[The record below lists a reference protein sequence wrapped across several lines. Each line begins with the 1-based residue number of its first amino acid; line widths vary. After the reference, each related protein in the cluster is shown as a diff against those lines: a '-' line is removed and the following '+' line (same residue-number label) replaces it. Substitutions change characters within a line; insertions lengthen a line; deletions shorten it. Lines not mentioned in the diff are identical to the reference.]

1 MNAVEMRGIVKQYP
15 LVRAIDGA
23 DFTVE
28 QGEIHSLLGEN
39 GAGKSTLMKI
49 LYGMTTPTAGEV
61 RVFGKPVAITRPAQ
75 AIALGIGMVHQHFM
89 LTPVMTVAENVVIGS
104 EPVRGVFFD
113 RKKAEAQVAAM
124 IDEYNFHISA
134 TAKVET
140 LSVGEQQRVEILK
153 ALYRGADLLILDE
166 PTAVLTPQE
175 VEDLFRV
182 MRQLKAAGKSIII
195 ITHKL
200 KETMEIADRVSV
212 LRQGKMIE
220 SGVPV
225 AGTTMNELAQIM
237 VGRDVELS
245 VTRRAEQVGEENFSV
260 RGLSLTE
267 RGVPI
272 LRDVCLSLRKGE
284 ILGIAGIEGNGQT
297 ELIEVLTG
305 LRRPDHMELFKDGK
319 PLSGNAAAFLSAG
332 VGHVPEDRMTR
343 GLVLEM
349 SIEDNLILGYHRR
362 PAFARRGLRLASAIR
377 KFAEQER
384 TEFAIKAPNVQERC
398 SALSGGNQQKVV
410 IARVFSENPDVII
423 VAQPTRGVD
432 VGAME
437 YIHHRLLDLR
447 DSGKSI
453 LLISADLDEVR
464 SLSDRLAV
472 IYGGRQAGHLERH
485 GDRPADDRRQPCA
498 GKGGNRMKKHALS
511 GLLKL
516 DGPLLSILSLLIAIV
531 ISGVIM
537 AVCGYNPIE
546 AFGAILAGSFGSQ
559 RAIVQTLTQATP
571 LIFTGLAFAFAKKAS
586 LINLGAEGQL
596 YMGALASAAVGML
609 DLGLPMA
616 LHLPLAVAAGMAA
629 GGLYAGLV
637 GVLKVKFG
645 SNEVIATVMLN
656 SIATYLVDYLLNGPM
671 LAENSS
677 VAQTERVLETAQLP
691 RIFQQYQLTIAILL
705 AVAACIL
712 VKLFMDRTALGYE
725 IRAVGLN
732 PDAAET
738 AGISKA
744 KVTIVALC
752 ISGCIAGL
760 AGASHVLGVDRR
772 LINGFS
778 NDYGFSGIS
787 VAALAADSPVGVIFA
802 GIVFGALRAG
812 TMELNRTT
820 SIPVEFVNVIQAMVV
835 ILVAA
840 PLLVKELKRLNPA
853 GWSRKTKKEVA

>member
-1 MNAVEMRGIVKQYP
+1 MRGIVKQYP

-104 EPVRGVFFD
+104 EPVPGAFFD
-113 RKKAEAQVAAM
+113 RKNAEA
-124 IDEYNFHISA
+124 HISA

-225 AGTTMNELAQIM
+225 AGTTMNELAQMM

-319 PLSGNAAAFLSAG
+319 PLSGNAAAFLAAG

-377 KFAEQER
+377 RFAEQER
-384 TEFAIKAPNVQERC
+384 TEFAIKAPNLQERC

-447 DSGKSI
+447 DGGKSI

-472 IYGGRQAGHLERH
+472 IYGGRIVAE
-485 GDRPADDRRQPCA
+485 
-498 GKGGNRMKKHALS
+498 GKPDTWSDMEI
-511 GLLKL
+511 GLLMT
-516 DGPLLSILSLLIAIV
+516 GGSLA
-531 ISGVIM
+531 
-537 AVCGYNPIE
+537 PE
-546 AFGAILAGSFGSQ
+546 
-559 RAIVQTLTQATP
+559 
-571 LIFTGLAFAFAKKAS
+571 K
-586 LINLGAEGQL
+586 EG
-596 YMGALASAAVGML
+596 
-609 DLGLPMA
+609 
-616 LHLPLAVAAGMAA
+616 
-629 GGLYAGLV
+629 
-637 GVLKVKFG
+637 
-645 SNEVIATVMLN
+645 
-656 SIATYLVDYLLNGPM
+656 
-671 LAENSS
+671 
-677 VAQTERVLETAQLP
+677 TA
-691 RIFQQYQLTIAILL
+691 
-705 AVAACIL
+705 
-712 VKLFMDRTALGYE
+712 
-725 IRAVGLN
+725 
-732 PDAAET
+732 
-738 AGISKA
+738 
-744 KVTIVALC
+744 
-752 ISGCIAGL
+752 
-760 AGASHVLGVDRR
+760 
-772 LINGFS
+772 
-778 NDYGFSGIS
+778 
-787 VAALAADSPVGVIFA
+787 
-802 GIVFGALRAG
+802 
-812 TMELNRTT
+812 
-820 SIPVEFVNVIQAMVV
+820 
-835 ILVAA
+835 
-840 PLLVKELKRLNPA
+840 
-853 GWSRKTKKEVA
+853 

>member
-1 MNAVEMRGIVKQYP
+1 MRGIVKQYP

-225 AGTTMNELAQIM
+225 AGTTMNELAQMM

-319 PLSGNAAAFLSAG
+319 PLSGNAAAFLAAG

-377 KFAEQER
+377 RFAEQER

-423 VAQPTRGVD
+423 VAQSTRGVD

-447 DSGKSI
+447 DGGKSI

-472 IYGGRQAGHLERH
+472 IYGGRIVAE
-485 GDRPADDRRQPCA
+485 
-498 GKGGNRMKKHALS
+498 GKPDTWSDMEI
-511 GLLKL
+511 GLLMT
-516 DGPLLSILSLLIAIV
+516 GGSLA
-531 ISGVIM
+531 
-537 AVCGYNPIE
+537 PE
-546 AFGAILAGSFGSQ
+546 
-559 RAIVQTLTQATP
+559 
-571 LIFTGLAFAFAKKAS
+571 K
-586 LINLGAEGQL
+586 EG
-596 YMGALASAAVGML
+596 
-609 DLGLPMA
+609 
-616 LHLPLAVAAGMAA
+616 
-629 GGLYAGLV
+629 
-637 GVLKVKFG
+637 
-645 SNEVIATVMLN
+645 
-656 SIATYLVDYLLNGPM
+656 
-671 LAENSS
+671 
-677 VAQTERVLETAQLP
+677 TA
-691 RIFQQYQLTIAILL
+691 
-705 AVAACIL
+705 
-712 VKLFMDRTALGYE
+712 
-725 IRAVGLN
+725 
-732 PDAAET
+732 
-738 AGISKA
+738 
-744 KVTIVALC
+744 
-752 ISGCIAGL
+752 
-760 AGASHVLGVDRR
+760 
-772 LINGFS
+772 
-778 NDYGFSGIS
+778 
-787 VAALAADSPVGVIFA
+787 
-802 GIVFGALRAG
+802 
-812 TMELNRTT
+812 
-820 SIPVEFVNVIQAMVV
+820 
-835 ILVAA
+835 
-840 PLLVKELKRLNPA
+840 
-853 GWSRKTKKEVA
+853 

>member
-1 MNAVEMRGIVKQYP
+1 MRGIVKQYP

-225 AGTTMNELAQIM
+225 AGTTMNELAQMM

-319 PLSGNAAAFLSAG
+319 PLSGNAAAFLAAG

-377 KFAEQER
+377 RFAEQER

-447 DSGKSI
+447 DGGKSI
-453 LLISADLDEVR
+453 LLISADLVEVR

-472 IYGGRQAGHLERH
+472 IYGGRIVAE
-485 GDRPADDRRQPCA
+485 
-498 GKGGNRMKKHALS
+498 GKPDTWSDMEI
-511 GLLKL
+511 GLLMT
-516 DGPLLSILSLLIAIV
+516 GGSLA
-531 ISGVIM
+531 
-537 AVCGYNPIE
+537 PE
-546 AFGAILAGSFGSQ
+546 
-559 RAIVQTLTQATP
+559 
-571 LIFTGLAFAFAKKAS
+571 K
-586 LINLGAEGQL
+586 EG
-596 YMGALASAAVGML
+596 
-609 DLGLPMA
+609 
-616 LHLPLAVAAGMAA
+616 
-629 GGLYAGLV
+629 
-637 GVLKVKFG
+637 
-645 SNEVIATVMLN
+645 
-656 SIATYLVDYLLNGPM
+656 
-671 LAENSS
+671 
-677 VAQTERVLETAQLP
+677 TA
-691 RIFQQYQLTIAILL
+691 
-705 AVAACIL
+705 
-712 VKLFMDRTALGYE
+712 
-725 IRAVGLN
+725 
-732 PDAAET
+732 
-738 AGISKA
+738 
-744 KVTIVALC
+744 
-752 ISGCIAGL
+752 
-760 AGASHVLGVDRR
+760 
-772 LINGFS
+772 
-778 NDYGFSGIS
+778 
-787 VAALAADSPVGVIFA
+787 
-802 GIVFGALRAG
+802 
-812 TMELNRTT
+812 
-820 SIPVEFVNVIQAMVV
+820 
-835 ILVAA
+835 
-840 PLLVKELKRLNPA
+840 
-853 GWSRKTKKEVA
+853 

>member
-225 AGTTMNELAQIM
+225 AGTTMNELAQMM

-377 KFAEQER
+377 RFAEQER

-472 IYGGRQAGHLERH
+472 IYGGRIVAE
-485 GDRPADDRRQPCA
+485 
-498 GKGGNRMKKHALS
+498 GKPDTWSDMEI
-511 GLLKL
+511 GLLMT
-516 DGPLLSILSLLIAIV
+516 GGSLA
-531 ISGVIM
+531 
-537 AVCGYNPIE
+537 PE
-546 AFGAILAGSFGSQ
+546 
-559 RAIVQTLTQATP
+559 
-571 LIFTGLAFAFAKKAS
+571 K
-586 LINLGAEGQL
+586 EG
-596 YMGALASAAVGML
+596 
-609 DLGLPMA
+609 
-616 LHLPLAVAAGMAA
+616 
-629 GGLYAGLV
+629 
-637 GVLKVKFG
+637 
-645 SNEVIATVMLN
+645 
-656 SIATYLVDYLLNGPM
+656 
-671 LAENSS
+671 
-677 VAQTERVLETAQLP
+677 TA
-691 RIFQQYQLTIAILL
+691 
-705 AVAACIL
+705 
-712 VKLFMDRTALGYE
+712 
-725 IRAVGLN
+725 
-732 PDAAET
+732 
-738 AGISKA
+738 
-744 KVTIVALC
+744 
-752 ISGCIAGL
+752 
-760 AGASHVLGVDRR
+760 
-772 LINGFS
+772 
-778 NDYGFSGIS
+778 
-787 VAALAADSPVGVIFA
+787 
-802 GIVFGALRAG
+802 
-812 TMELNRTT
+812 
-820 SIPVEFVNVIQAMVV
+820 
-835 ILVAA
+835 
-840 PLLVKELKRLNPA
+840 
-853 GWSRKTKKEVA
+853 

>member
-1 MNAVEMRGIVKQYP
+1 MRGIVKQYP

-61 RVFGKPVAITRPAQ
+61 RVFGKPVAITRP
-75 AIALGIGMVHQHFM
+75 ALGIGMVHQHFM

-225 AGTTMNELAQIM
+225 AGTTMNELAQMM

-319 PLSGNAAAFLSAG
+319 PLSGNAAAFLAAG

-377 KFAEQER
+377 RFAEQER

-447 DSGKSI
+447 DGGKSI

-472 IYGGRQAGHLERH
+472 IYGGRIVAE
-485 GDRPADDRRQPCA
+485 
-498 GKGGNRMKKHALS
+498 GKPDTWSDMEI
-511 GLLKL
+511 GLLMT
-516 DGPLLSILSLLIAIV
+516 GGSLA
-531 ISGVIM
+531 
-537 AVCGYNPIE
+537 PE
-546 AFGAILAGSFGSQ
+546 
-559 RAIVQTLTQATP
+559 
-571 LIFTGLAFAFAKKAS
+571 K
-586 LINLGAEGQL
+586 EG
-596 YMGALASAAVGML
+596 
-609 DLGLPMA
+609 
-616 LHLPLAVAAGMAA
+616 
-629 GGLYAGLV
+629 
-637 GVLKVKFG
+637 
-645 SNEVIATVMLN
+645 
-656 SIATYLVDYLLNGPM
+656 
-671 LAENSS
+671 
-677 VAQTERVLETAQLP
+677 TA
-691 RIFQQYQLTIAILL
+691 
-705 AVAACIL
+705 
-712 VKLFMDRTALGYE
+712 
-725 IRAVGLN
+725 
-732 PDAAET
+732 
-738 AGISKA
+738 
-744 KVTIVALC
+744 
-752 ISGCIAGL
+752 
-760 AGASHVLGVDRR
+760 
-772 LINGFS
+772 
-778 NDYGFSGIS
+778 
-787 VAALAADSPVGVIFA
+787 
-802 GIVFGALRAG
+802 
-812 TMELNRTT
+812 
-820 SIPVEFVNVIQAMVV
+820 
-835 ILVAA
+835 
-840 PLLVKELKRLNPA
+840 
-853 GWSRKTKKEVA
+853 

>member
-1 MNAVEMRGIVKQYP
+1 MRGIVKQYP

-75 AIALGIGMVHQHFM
+75 AIALGNGMVHQHFM

-225 AGTTMNELAQIM
+225 AGTTMNELAQMM

-319 PLSGNAAAFLSAG
+319 PLSGNAAAFLAAG

-377 KFAEQER
+377 RFAEQER

-398 SALSGGNQQKVV
+398 SALSGSNQQKVV

-447 DSGKSI
+447 DGGKSI

-472 IYGGRQAGHLERH
+472 IYGGRIVAE
-485 GDRPADDRRQPCA
+485 
-498 GKGGNRMKKHALS
+498 GKPDTWSDMEI
-511 GLLKL
+511 GLLMT
-516 DGPLLSILSLLIAIV
+516 GGSLA
-531 ISGVIM
+531 
-537 AVCGYNPIE
+537 PE
-546 AFGAILAGSFGSQ
+546 
-559 RAIVQTLTQATP
+559 
-571 LIFTGLAFAFAKKAS
+571 K
-586 LINLGAEGQL
+586 EG
-596 YMGALASAAVGML
+596 
-609 DLGLPMA
+609 
-616 LHLPLAVAAGMAA
+616 
-629 GGLYAGLV
+629 
-637 GVLKVKFG
+637 
-645 SNEVIATVMLN
+645 
-656 SIATYLVDYLLNGPM
+656 
-671 LAENSS
+671 
-677 VAQTERVLETAQLP
+677 TA
-691 RIFQQYQLTIAILL
+691 
-705 AVAACIL
+705 
-712 VKLFMDRTALGYE
+712 
-725 IRAVGLN
+725 
-732 PDAAET
+732 
-738 AGISKA
+738 
-744 KVTIVALC
+744 
-752 ISGCIAGL
+752 
-760 AGASHVLGVDRR
+760 
-772 LINGFS
+772 
-778 NDYGFSGIS
+778 
-787 VAALAADSPVGVIFA
+787 
-802 GIVFGALRAG
+802 
-812 TMELNRTT
+812 
-820 SIPVEFVNVIQAMVV
+820 
-835 ILVAA
+835 
-840 PLLVKELKRLNPA
+840 
-853 GWSRKTKKEVA
+853 

>member
-1 MNAVEMRGIVKQYP
+1 MRGIVKQYP

-75 AIALGIGMVHQHFM
+75 AITLGIGMVHQHFM

-225 AGTTMNELAQIM
+225 AGTTMNELAQMM

-319 PLSGNAAAFLSAG
+319 PLSGNAAAFLAAG

-377 KFAEQER
+377 RFAEQER
-384 TEFAIKAPNVQERC
+384 TEFAIKAPNLQERC

-447 DSGKSI
+447 DGGKSI

-472 IYGGRQAGHLERH
+472 IYGGRIVAE
-485 GDRPADDRRQPCA
+485 
-498 GKGGNRMKKHALS
+498 GKPDTWSDMEI
-511 GLLKL
+511 GLLMT
-516 DGPLLSILSLLIAIV
+516 GGSLA
-531 ISGVIM
+531 
-537 AVCGYNPIE
+537 PE
-546 AFGAILAGSFGSQ
+546 
-559 RAIVQTLTQATP
+559 
-571 LIFTGLAFAFAKKAS
+571 K
-586 LINLGAEGQL
+586 EG
-596 YMGALASAAVGML
+596 
-609 DLGLPMA
+609 
-616 LHLPLAVAAGMAA
+616 
-629 GGLYAGLV
+629 
-637 GVLKVKFG
+637 
-645 SNEVIATVMLN
+645 
-656 SIATYLVDYLLNGPM
+656 
-671 LAENSS
+671 
-677 VAQTERVLETAQLP
+677 TA
-691 RIFQQYQLTIAILL
+691 
-705 AVAACIL
+705 
-712 VKLFMDRTALGYE
+712 
-725 IRAVGLN
+725 
-732 PDAAET
+732 
-738 AGISKA
+738 
-744 KVTIVALC
+744 
-752 ISGCIAGL
+752 
-760 AGASHVLGVDRR
+760 
-772 LINGFS
+772 
-778 NDYGFSGIS
+778 
-787 VAALAADSPVGVIFA
+787 
-802 GIVFGALRAG
+802 
-812 TMELNRTT
+812 
-820 SIPVEFVNVIQAMVV
+820 
-835 ILVAA
+835 
-840 PLLVKELKRLNPA
+840 
-853 GWSRKTKKEVA
+853 

>member
-1 MNAVEMRGIVKQYP
+1 MRGIVKQYP

-153 ALYRGADLLILDE
+153 ALYRGADLLTLDE

-225 AGTTMNELAQIM
+225 AGTTMNELAQMM

-319 PLSGNAAAFLSAG
+319 PLSGNAAAFLAAG

-377 KFAEQER
+377 RFAEQER
-384 TEFAIKAPNVQERC
+384 TEFAIKAPNLQERC

-447 DSGKSI
+447 DGGKSI

-472 IYGGRQAGHLERH
+472 IYGGRIVAE
-485 GDRPADDRRQPCA
+485 
-498 GKGGNRMKKHALS
+498 GKPDTWSDMEI
-511 GLLKL
+511 GLLMT
-516 DGPLLSILSLLIAIV
+516 GGSLA
-531 ISGVIM
+531 
-537 AVCGYNPIE
+537 PE
-546 AFGAILAGSFGSQ
+546 
-559 RAIVQTLTQATP
+559 
-571 LIFTGLAFAFAKKAS
+571 K
-586 LINLGAEGQL
+586 EG
-596 YMGALASAAVGML
+596 
-609 DLGLPMA
+609 
-616 LHLPLAVAAGMAA
+616 
-629 GGLYAGLV
+629 
-637 GVLKVKFG
+637 
-645 SNEVIATVMLN
+645 
-656 SIATYLVDYLLNGPM
+656 
-671 LAENSS
+671 
-677 VAQTERVLETAQLP
+677 TA
-691 RIFQQYQLTIAILL
+691 
-705 AVAACIL
+705 
-712 VKLFMDRTALGYE
+712 
-725 IRAVGLN
+725 
-732 PDAAET
+732 
-738 AGISKA
+738 
-744 KVTIVALC
+744 
-752 ISGCIAGL
+752 
-760 AGASHVLGVDRR
+760 
-772 LINGFS
+772 
-778 NDYGFSGIS
+778 
-787 VAALAADSPVGVIFA
+787 
-802 GIVFGALRAG
+802 
-812 TMELNRTT
+812 
-820 SIPVEFVNVIQAMVV
+820 
-835 ILVAA
+835 
-840 PLLVKELKRLNPA
+840 
-853 GWSRKTKKEVA
+853 

>member
-1 MNAVEMRGIVKQYP
+1 MRGIVKQYP

-23 DFTVE
+23 DFTGE

-49 LYGMTTPTAGEV
+49 LYGMTPPTAGEV

-225 AGTTMNELAQIM
+225 AGTTMNELAQMM

-319 PLSGNAAAFLSAG
+319 PLSGNAAAFLAAG

-377 KFAEQER
+377 RFAEQER

-447 DSGKSI
+447 DGGKSI

-472 IYGGRQAGHLERH
+472 IYGGRIVAE
-485 GDRPADDRRQPCA
+485 
-498 GKGGNRMKKHALS
+498 GKPDTWSDMEI
-511 GLLKL
+511 GLLMT
-516 DGPLLSILSLLIAIV
+516 GGSLA
-531 ISGVIM
+531 
-537 AVCGYNPIE
+537 PE
-546 AFGAILAGSFGSQ
+546 
-559 RAIVQTLTQATP
+559 
-571 LIFTGLAFAFAKKAS
+571 K
-586 LINLGAEGQL
+586 EG
-596 YMGALASAAVGML
+596 
-609 DLGLPMA
+609 
-616 LHLPLAVAAGMAA
+616 
-629 GGLYAGLV
+629 
-637 GVLKVKFG
+637 
-645 SNEVIATVMLN
+645 
-656 SIATYLVDYLLNGPM
+656 
-671 LAENSS
+671 
-677 VAQTERVLETAQLP
+677 TA
-691 RIFQQYQLTIAILL
+691 
-705 AVAACIL
+705 
-712 VKLFMDRTALGYE
+712 
-725 IRAVGLN
+725 
-732 PDAAET
+732 
-738 AGISKA
+738 
-744 KVTIVALC
+744 
-752 ISGCIAGL
+752 
-760 AGASHVLGVDRR
+760 
-772 LINGFS
+772 
-778 NDYGFSGIS
+778 
-787 VAALAADSPVGVIFA
+787 
-802 GIVFGALRAG
+802 
-812 TMELNRTT
+812 
-820 SIPVEFVNVIQAMVV
+820 
-835 ILVAA
+835 
-840 PLLVKELKRLNPA
+840 
-853 GWSRKTKKEVA
+853 

>member
-1 MNAVEMRGIVKQYP
+1 MRGIVKQYP

-153 ALYRGADLLILDE
+153 ALYRGADLLFLDE

-225 AGTTMNELAQIM
+225 AGTTMNELAQMM

-319 PLSGNAAAFLSAG
+319 PLSGNAAAFLAAG

-472 IYGGRQAGHLERH
+472 IYGGRIVAE
-485 GDRPADDRRQPCA
+485 
-498 GKGGNRMKKHALS
+498 GKPDTWSDMEI
-511 GLLKL
+511 GLLMT
-516 DGPLLSILSLLIAIV
+516 GGSLA
-531 ISGVIM
+531 
-537 AVCGYNPIE
+537 PE
-546 AFGAILAGSFGSQ
+546 
-559 RAIVQTLTQATP
+559 
-571 LIFTGLAFAFAKKAS
+571 K
-586 LINLGAEGQL
+586 EG
-596 YMGALASAAVGML
+596 
-609 DLGLPMA
+609 
-616 LHLPLAVAAGMAA
+616 
-629 GGLYAGLV
+629 
-637 GVLKVKFG
+637 
-645 SNEVIATVMLN
+645 
-656 SIATYLVDYLLNGPM
+656 
-671 LAENSS
+671 
-677 VAQTERVLETAQLP
+677 TA
-691 RIFQQYQLTIAILL
+691 
-705 AVAACIL
+705 
-712 VKLFMDRTALGYE
+712 
-725 IRAVGLN
+725 
-732 PDAAET
+732 
-738 AGISKA
+738 
-744 KVTIVALC
+744 
-752 ISGCIAGL
+752 
-760 AGASHVLGVDRR
+760 
-772 LINGFS
+772 
-778 NDYGFSGIS
+778 
-787 VAALAADSPVGVIFA
+787 
-802 GIVFGALRAG
+802 
-812 TMELNRTT
+812 
-820 SIPVEFVNVIQAMVV
+820 
-835 ILVAA
+835 
-840 PLLVKELKRLNPA
+840 
-853 GWSRKTKKEVA
+853 

>member
-225 AGTTMNELAQIM
+225 AGTNMNELAQMM

-447 DSGKSI
+447 DGGKSI

-472 IYGGRQAGHLERH
+472 IYGGRIVAE
-485 GDRPADDRRQPCA
+485 
-498 GKGGNRMKKHALS
+498 GKPDTWSDMEI
-511 GLLKL
+511 GLLMT
-516 DGPLLSILSLLIAIV
+516 G
-531 ISGVIM
+531 
-537 AVCGYNPIE
+537 
-546 AFGAILAGSFGSQ
+546 GS
-559 RAIVQTLTQATP
+559 LTQA
-571 LIFTGLAFAFAKKAS
+571 K
-586 LINLGAEGQL
+586 EG
-596 YMGALASAAVGML
+596 
-609 DLGLPMA
+609 
-616 LHLPLAVAAGMAA
+616 
-629 GGLYAGLV
+629 
-637 GVLKVKFG
+637 
-645 SNEVIATVMLN
+645 
-656 SIATYLVDYLLNGPM
+656 
-671 LAENSS
+671 
-677 VAQTERVLETAQLP
+677 TA
-691 RIFQQYQLTIAILL
+691 
-705 AVAACIL
+705 
-712 VKLFMDRTALGYE
+712 
-725 IRAVGLN
+725 
-732 PDAAET
+732 
-738 AGISKA
+738 
-744 KVTIVALC
+744 
-752 ISGCIAGL
+752 
-760 AGASHVLGVDRR
+760 
-772 LINGFS
+772 
-778 NDYGFSGIS
+778 
-787 VAALAADSPVGVIFA
+787 
-802 GIVFGALRAG
+802 
-812 TMELNRTT
+812 
-820 SIPVEFVNVIQAMVV
+820 
-835 ILVAA
+835 
-840 PLLVKELKRLNPA
+840 
-853 GWSRKTKKEVA
+853 

>member
-1 MNAVEMRGIVKQYP
+1 MRGIVKQYP

-140 LSVGEQQRVEILK
+140 LSVGEQQRVEFLK

-225 AGTTMNELAQIM
+225 AGTTMKELAQMM

-319 PLSGNAAAFLSAG
+319 PLSGNAAAFLAAG

-472 IYGGRQAGHLERH
+472 IYGGRIVAE
-485 GDRPADDRRQPCA
+485 
-498 GKGGNRMKKHALS
+498 GKPDTWSDMEI
-511 GLLKL
+511 GLLMT
-516 DGPLLSILSLLIAIV
+516 GGSLA
-531 ISGVIM
+531 
-537 AVCGYNPIE
+537 PE
-546 AFGAILAGSFGSQ
+546 
-559 RAIVQTLTQATP
+559 
-571 LIFTGLAFAFAKKAS
+571 K
-586 LINLGAEGQL
+586 EG
-596 YMGALASAAVGML
+596 
-609 DLGLPMA
+609 
-616 LHLPLAVAAGMAA
+616 
-629 GGLYAGLV
+629 
-637 GVLKVKFG
+637 
-645 SNEVIATVMLN
+645 
-656 SIATYLVDYLLNGPM
+656 
-671 LAENSS
+671 
-677 VAQTERVLETAQLP
+677 TA
-691 RIFQQYQLTIAILL
+691 
-705 AVAACIL
+705 
-712 VKLFMDRTALGYE
+712 
-725 IRAVGLN
+725 
-732 PDAAET
+732 
-738 AGISKA
+738 
-744 KVTIVALC
+744 
-752 ISGCIAGL
+752 
-760 AGASHVLGVDRR
+760 
-772 LINGFS
+772 
-778 NDYGFSGIS
+778 
-787 VAALAADSPVGVIFA
+787 
-802 GIVFGALRAG
+802 
-812 TMELNRTT
+812 
-820 SIPVEFVNVIQAMVV
+820 
-835 ILVAA
+835 
-840 PLLVKELKRLNPA
+840 
-853 GWSRKTKKEVA
+853 

>member
-1 MNAVEMRGIVKQYP
+1 MRGIVKQYP

-61 RVFGKPVAITRPAQ
+61 RVFGKPVAITRPAR

-225 AGTTMNELAQIM
+225 AGTTMNELAQMM

-377 KFAEQER
+377 RFAEQER

-447 DSGKSI
+447 DGGKSI

-472 IYGGRQAGHLERH
+472 IYGGRIVAE
-485 GDRPADDRRQPCA
+485 
-498 GKGGNRMKKHALS
+498 GKPDTWSDMEI
-511 GLLKL
+511 GLLMT
-516 DGPLLSILSLLIAIV
+516 GGSLA
-531 ISGVIM
+531 
-537 AVCGYNPIE
+537 PE
-546 AFGAILAGSFGSQ
+546 
-559 RAIVQTLTQATP
+559 
-571 LIFTGLAFAFAKKAS
+571 K
-586 LINLGAEGQL
+586 EG
-596 YMGALASAAVGML
+596 
-609 DLGLPMA
+609 
-616 LHLPLAVAAGMAA
+616 
-629 GGLYAGLV
+629 
-637 GVLKVKFG
+637 
-645 SNEVIATVMLN
+645 
-656 SIATYLVDYLLNGPM
+656 
-671 LAENSS
+671 
-677 VAQTERVLETAQLP
+677 TA
-691 RIFQQYQLTIAILL
+691 
-705 AVAACIL
+705 
-712 VKLFMDRTALGYE
+712 
-725 IRAVGLN
+725 
-732 PDAAET
+732 
-738 AGISKA
+738 
-744 KVTIVALC
+744 
-752 ISGCIAGL
+752 
-760 AGASHVLGVDRR
+760 
-772 LINGFS
+772 
-778 NDYGFSGIS
+778 
-787 VAALAADSPVGVIFA
+787 
-802 GIVFGALRAG
+802 
-812 TMELNRTT
+812 
-820 SIPVEFVNVIQAMVV
+820 
-835 ILVAA
+835 
-840 PLLVKELKRLNPA
+840 
-853 GWSRKTKKEVA
+853 

>member
-1 MNAVEMRGIVKQYP
+1 MLGIVKQYP

-225 AGTTMNELAQIM
+225 AGTTMNELAQMM

-319 PLSGNAAAFLSAG
+319 PLSGNAAAFLAAG

-377 KFAEQER
+377 RFAEQER
-384 TEFAIKAPNVQERC
+384 TEFAIKAPNLQERC

-447 DSGKSI
+447 DGGKSI

-472 IYGGRQAGHLERH
+472 IYGGRIVAE
-485 GDRPADDRRQPCA
+485 
-498 GKGGNRMKKHALS
+498 GKPDTWSDMEI
-511 GLLKL
+511 GLLMT
-516 DGPLLSILSLLIAIV
+516 GGSLA
-531 ISGVIM
+531 
-537 AVCGYNPIE
+537 PE
-546 AFGAILAGSFGSQ
+546 
-559 RAIVQTLTQATP
+559 
-571 LIFTGLAFAFAKKAS
+571 K
-586 LINLGAEGQL
+586 EG
-596 YMGALASAAVGML
+596 
-609 DLGLPMA
+609 
-616 LHLPLAVAAGMAA
+616 
-629 GGLYAGLV
+629 
-637 GVLKVKFG
+637 
-645 SNEVIATVMLN
+645 
-656 SIATYLVDYLLNGPM
+656 
-671 LAENSS
+671 
-677 VAQTERVLETAQLP
+677 TA
-691 RIFQQYQLTIAILL
+691 
-705 AVAACIL
+705 
-712 VKLFMDRTALGYE
+712 
-725 IRAVGLN
+725 
-732 PDAAET
+732 
-738 AGISKA
+738 
-744 KVTIVALC
+744 
-752 ISGCIAGL
+752 
-760 AGASHVLGVDRR
+760 
-772 LINGFS
+772 
-778 NDYGFSGIS
+778 
-787 VAALAADSPVGVIFA
+787 
-802 GIVFGALRAG
+802 
-812 TMELNRTT
+812 
-820 SIPVEFVNVIQAMVV
+820 
-835 ILVAA
+835 
-840 PLLVKELKRLNPA
+840 
-853 GWSRKTKKEVA
+853 

>member
-1 MNAVEMRGIVKQYP
+1 MRGIVKQYP

-225 AGTTMNELAQIM
+225 AGTTMNELAQMM

-272 LRDVCLSLRKGE
+272 LRDVCLSLRKGA

-319 PLSGNAAAFLSAG
+319 PLSGNAAAFLAAG

-377 KFAEQER
+377 RFAEQER

-447 DSGKSI
+447 DGGKSI

-472 IYGGRQAGHLERH
+472 IYGGRIVAE
-485 GDRPADDRRQPCA
+485 
-498 GKGGNRMKKHALS
+498 GKPDTWSDMEI
-511 GLLKL
+511 GLLMT
-516 DGPLLSILSLLIAIV
+516 GGSLA
-531 ISGVIM
+531 
-537 AVCGYNPIE
+537 PE
-546 AFGAILAGSFGSQ
+546 
-559 RAIVQTLTQATP
+559 
-571 LIFTGLAFAFAKKAS
+571 K
-586 LINLGAEGQL
+586 EG
-596 YMGALASAAVGML
+596 
-609 DLGLPMA
+609 
-616 LHLPLAVAAGMAA
+616 
-629 GGLYAGLV
+629 
-637 GVLKVKFG
+637 
-645 SNEVIATVMLN
+645 
-656 SIATYLVDYLLNGPM
+656 
-671 LAENSS
+671 
-677 VAQTERVLETAQLP
+677 TA
-691 RIFQQYQLTIAILL
+691 
-705 AVAACIL
+705 
-712 VKLFMDRTALGYE
+712 
-725 IRAVGLN
+725 
-732 PDAAET
+732 
-738 AGISKA
+738 
-744 KVTIVALC
+744 
-752 ISGCIAGL
+752 
-760 AGASHVLGVDRR
+760 
-772 LINGFS
+772 
-778 NDYGFSGIS
+778 
-787 VAALAADSPVGVIFA
+787 
-802 GIVFGALRAG
+802 
-812 TMELNRTT
+812 
-820 SIPVEFVNVIQAMVV
+820 
-835 ILVAA
+835 
-840 PLLVKELKRLNPA
+840 
-853 GWSRKTKKEVA
+853 

>member
-1 MNAVEMRGIVKQYP
+1 MRGIVKQYP

-49 LYGMTTPTAGEV
+49 LYGMTPPTAGEV

-225 AGTTMNELAQIM
+225 AGTTMNELAQMM

-260 RGLSLTE
+260 HGLSLTE

-319 PLSGNAAAFLSAG
+319 PLSGNAAAFLAAG

-472 IYGGRQAGHLERH
+472 IYGGRIVAE
-485 GDRPADDRRQPCA
+485 
-498 GKGGNRMKKHALS
+498 GKPDTWSDMEI
-511 GLLKL
+511 GLLMT
-516 DGPLLSILSLLIAIV
+516 GGSLT
-531 ISGVIM
+531 
-537 AVCGYNPIE
+537 E
-546 AFGAILAGSFGSQ
+546 E
-559 RAIVQTLTQATP
+559 
-571 LIFTGLAFAFAKKAS
+571 K
-586 LINLGAEGQL
+586 EG
-596 YMGALASAAVGML
+596 
-609 DLGLPMA
+609 
-616 LHLPLAVAAGMAA
+616 
-629 GGLYAGLV
+629 
-637 GVLKVKFG
+637 
-645 SNEVIATVMLN
+645 
-656 SIATYLVDYLLNGPM
+656 
-671 LAENSS
+671 
-677 VAQTERVLETAQLP
+677 TA
-691 RIFQQYQLTIAILL
+691 
-705 AVAACIL
+705 
-712 VKLFMDRTALGYE
+712 
-725 IRAVGLN
+725 
-732 PDAAET
+732 
-738 AGISKA
+738 
-744 KVTIVALC
+744 
-752 ISGCIAGL
+752 
-760 AGASHVLGVDRR
+760 
-772 LINGFS
+772 
-778 NDYGFSGIS
+778 
-787 VAALAADSPVGVIFA
+787 
-802 GIVFGALRAG
+802 
-812 TMELNRTT
+812 
-820 SIPVEFVNVIQAMVV
+820 
-835 ILVAA
+835 
-840 PLLVKELKRLNPA
+840 
-853 GWSRKTKKEVA
+853 

>member
-1 MNAVEMRGIVKQYP
+1 MEKTTEYAVSMRHITKTFGKVVANHDVS
-15 LVRAIDGA
+15 LDLR
-23 DFTVE
+23 E
-28 QGEIHSLLGEN
+28 GEILALLGEN
-39 GAGKSTLMKI
+39 GSGKTTLMNMLSGIYYPDHGEI
-49 LYGMTTPTAGEV
+49 LIH
-61 RVFGKPVAITRPAQ
+61 GKPASIRSPREAFD
-75 AIALGIGMVHQHFM
+75 LGIGMIHQHFKLVDV
-89 LTPVMTVAENVVIGS
+89 LTAAENIVLGLPGGAVLNRKELERKVAELAGKYGFEIDPAKKIYNMSVS
-104 EPVRGVFFD
+104 E
-113 RKKAEAQVAAM
+113 KQ
-124 IDEYNFHISA
+124 
-134 TAKVET
+134 T
-140 LSVGEQQRVEILK
+140 VEILK
-153 ALYRGADLLILDE
+153 VLYRGADILILDE

-225 AGTTMNELAQIM
+225 AGTTMNELAQMM

-319 PLSGNAAAFLSAG
+319 PLSGNAAAFLAAG

-377 KFAEQER
+377 RFAEQER

-447 DSGKSI
+447 DGGKSI

-472 IYGGRQAGHLERH
+472 IYGGRIVAE
-485 GDRPADDRRQPCA
+485 
-498 GKGGNRMKKHALS
+498 GKPDTWSDMEI
-511 GLLKL
+511 GLLMT
-516 DGPLLSILSLLIAIV
+516 GGSLA
-531 ISGVIM
+531 
-537 AVCGYNPIE
+537 PE
-546 AFGAILAGSFGSQ
+546 
-559 RAIVQTLTQATP
+559 
-571 LIFTGLAFAFAKKAS
+571 K
-586 LINLGAEGQL
+586 EG
-596 YMGALASAAVGML
+596 
-609 DLGLPMA
+609 
-616 LHLPLAVAAGMAA
+616 
-629 GGLYAGLV
+629 
-637 GVLKVKFG
+637 
-645 SNEVIATVMLN
+645 
-656 SIATYLVDYLLNGPM
+656 
-671 LAENSS
+671 
-677 VAQTERVLETAQLP
+677 TA
-691 RIFQQYQLTIAILL
+691 
-705 AVAACIL
+705 
-712 VKLFMDRTALGYE
+712 
-725 IRAVGLN
+725 
-732 PDAAET
+732 
-738 AGISKA
+738 
-744 KVTIVALC
+744 
-752 ISGCIAGL
+752 
-760 AGASHVLGVDRR
+760 
-772 LINGFS
+772 
-778 NDYGFSGIS
+778 
-787 VAALAADSPVGVIFA
+787 
-802 GIVFGALRAG
+802 
-812 TMELNRTT
+812 
-820 SIPVEFVNVIQAMVV
+820 
-835 ILVAA
+835 
-840 PLLVKELKRLNPA
+840 
-853 GWSRKTKKEVA
+853 

>member
-1 MNAVEMRGIVKQYP
+1 MRGIVKQYP

-225 AGTTMNELAQIM
+225 AGTTMNELAQMM

-319 PLSGNAAAFLSAG
+319 PLSGNAAAFLAAG

-362 PAFARRGLRLASAIR
+362 PAFARRGLRLATAIPR
-377 KFAEQER
+377 FSEPDR
-384 TEFAIKAPNVQERC
+384 TQFSQNAPKIQDRC
-398 SALSGGNQQKVV
+398 SALAGGNQQKVV

-447 DSGKSI
+447 DGGKSI

-472 IYGGRQAGHLERH
+472 IYGGRIVAE
-485 GDRPADDRRQPCA
+485 
-498 GKGGNRMKKHALS
+498 GKPDTWSDMEI
-511 GLLKL
+511 GLLMT
-516 DGPLLSILSLLIAIV
+516 GGSLA
-531 ISGVIM
+531 
-537 AVCGYNPIE
+537 PE
-546 AFGAILAGSFGSQ
+546 
-559 RAIVQTLTQATP
+559 
-571 LIFTGLAFAFAKKAS
+571 K
-586 LINLGAEGQL
+586 EG
-596 YMGALASAAVGML
+596 
-609 DLGLPMA
+609 
-616 LHLPLAVAAGMAA
+616 
-629 GGLYAGLV
+629 
-637 GVLKVKFG
+637 
-645 SNEVIATVMLN
+645 
-656 SIATYLVDYLLNGPM
+656 
-671 LAENSS
+671 
-677 VAQTERVLETAQLP
+677 TA
-691 RIFQQYQLTIAILL
+691 
-705 AVAACIL
+705 
-712 VKLFMDRTALGYE
+712 
-725 IRAVGLN
+725 
-732 PDAAET
+732 
-738 AGISKA
+738 
-744 KVTIVALC
+744 
-752 ISGCIAGL
+752 
-760 AGASHVLGVDRR
+760 
-772 LINGFS
+772 
-778 NDYGFSGIS
+778 
-787 VAALAADSPVGVIFA
+787 
-802 GIVFGALRAG
+802 
-812 TMELNRTT
+812 
-820 SIPVEFVNVIQAMVV
+820 
-835 ILVAA
+835 
-840 PLLVKELKRLNPA
+840 
-853 GWSRKTKKEVA
+853 

>member
-1 MNAVEMRGIVKQYP
+1 MRGIVKQYP

-49 LYGMTTPTAGEV
+49 LYGMTPPTAGEV

-225 AGTTMNELAQIM
+225 AGTTMNELAQMM

-319 PLSGNAAAFLSAG
+319 PLSGNAAAFLAAG

-398 SALSGGNQQKVV
+398 SALSGGDQQKVV

-472 IYGGRQAGHLERH
+472 IYGGRIVAE
-485 GDRPADDRRQPCA
+485 
-498 GKGGNRMKKHALS
+498 GKPDTWSDMEI
-511 GLLKL
+511 GLLMT
-516 DGPLLSILSLLIAIV
+516 GGSLA
-531 ISGVIM
+531 
-537 AVCGYNPIE
+537 PE
-546 AFGAILAGSFGSQ
+546 
-559 RAIVQTLTQATP
+559 
-571 LIFTGLAFAFAKKAS
+571 K
-586 LINLGAEGQL
+586 EG
-596 YMGALASAAVGML
+596 
-609 DLGLPMA
+609 
-616 LHLPLAVAAGMAA
+616 
-629 GGLYAGLV
+629 
-637 GVLKVKFG
+637 
-645 SNEVIATVMLN
+645 
-656 SIATYLVDYLLNGPM
+656 
-671 LAENSS
+671 
-677 VAQTERVLETAQLP
+677 TA
-691 RIFQQYQLTIAILL
+691 
-705 AVAACIL
+705 
-712 VKLFMDRTALGYE
+712 
-725 IRAVGLN
+725 
-732 PDAAET
+732 
-738 AGISKA
+738 
-744 KVTIVALC
+744 
-752 ISGCIAGL
+752 
-760 AGASHVLGVDRR
+760 
-772 LINGFS
+772 
-778 NDYGFSGIS
+778 
-787 VAALAADSPVGVIFA
+787 
-802 GIVFGALRAG
+802 
-812 TMELNRTT
+812 
-820 SIPVEFVNVIQAMVV
+820 
-835 ILVAA
+835 
-840 PLLVKELKRLNPA
+840 
-853 GWSRKTKKEVA
+853 

>member
-1 MNAVEMRGIVKQYP
+1 MRGIVKQYP

-49 LYGMTTPTAGEV
+49 LYGMTPPTAGEV

-225 AGTTMNELAQIM
+225 AGTTMNELAQMM

-319 PLSGNAAAFLSAG
+319 PLSGNAAAFLAAG
-332 VGHVPEDRMTR
+332 VGHVPEDRITR

-377 KFAEQER
+377 RFAEQER

-447 DSGKSI
+447 DGGKSI

-472 IYGGRQAGHLERH
+472 IYGGRIVAE
-485 GDRPADDRRQPCA
+485 
-498 GKGGNRMKKHALS
+498 GKPDTWSDMEI
-511 GLLKL
+511 GLLMT
-516 DGPLLSILSLLIAIV
+516 GGSLA
-531 ISGVIM
+531 
-537 AVCGYNPIE
+537 PE
-546 AFGAILAGSFGSQ
+546 
-559 RAIVQTLTQATP
+559 
-571 LIFTGLAFAFAKKAS
+571 K
-586 LINLGAEGQL
+586 EG
-596 YMGALASAAVGML
+596 
-609 DLGLPMA
+609 
-616 LHLPLAVAAGMAA
+616 
-629 GGLYAGLV
+629 
-637 GVLKVKFG
+637 
-645 SNEVIATVMLN
+645 
-656 SIATYLVDYLLNGPM
+656 
-671 LAENSS
+671 
-677 VAQTERVLETAQLP
+677 TA
-691 RIFQQYQLTIAILL
+691 
-705 AVAACIL
+705 
-712 VKLFMDRTALGYE
+712 
-725 IRAVGLN
+725 
-732 PDAAET
+732 
-738 AGISKA
+738 
-744 KVTIVALC
+744 
-752 ISGCIAGL
+752 
-760 AGASHVLGVDRR
+760 
-772 LINGFS
+772 
-778 NDYGFSGIS
+778 
-787 VAALAADSPVGVIFA
+787 
-802 GIVFGALRAG
+802 
-812 TMELNRTT
+812 
-820 SIPVEFVNVIQAMVV
+820 
-835 ILVAA
+835 
-840 PLLVKELKRLNPA
+840 
-853 GWSRKTKKEVA
+853 

>member
-1 MNAVEMRGIVKQYP
+1 MRGIVKQYP

-49 LYGMTTPTAGEV
+49 LYGMTPPTAGEV

-75 AIALGIGMVHQHFM
+75 AIALGIGMVPQHFM

-225 AGTTMNELAQIM
+225 AGTTMNELAQMM

-319 PLSGNAAAFLSAG
+319 PLSGNAAAFLAAG

-377 KFAEQER
+377 RFAEQER

-398 SALSGGNQQKVV
+398 SALSGGTQQKVV

-447 DSGKSI
+447 DGGKSI

-472 IYGGRQAGHLERH
+472 IYGGRIVAE
-485 GDRPADDRRQPCA
+485 
-498 GKGGNRMKKHALS
+498 GKPDTWSDMEI
-511 GLLKL
+511 GLLMT
-516 DGPLLSILSLLIAIV
+516 GGSLA
-531 ISGVIM
+531 
-537 AVCGYNPIE
+537 PE
-546 AFGAILAGSFGSQ
+546 
-559 RAIVQTLTQATP
+559 
-571 LIFTGLAFAFAKKAS
+571 K
-586 LINLGAEGQL
+586 EG
-596 YMGALASAAVGML
+596 
-609 DLGLPMA
+609 
-616 LHLPLAVAAGMAA
+616 
-629 GGLYAGLV
+629 
-637 GVLKVKFG
+637 
-645 SNEVIATVMLN
+645 
-656 SIATYLVDYLLNGPM
+656 
-671 LAENSS
+671 
-677 VAQTERVLETAQLP
+677 TA
-691 RIFQQYQLTIAILL
+691 
-705 AVAACIL
+705 
-712 VKLFMDRTALGYE
+712 
-725 IRAVGLN
+725 
-732 PDAAET
+732 
-738 AGISKA
+738 
-744 KVTIVALC
+744 
-752 ISGCIAGL
+752 
-760 AGASHVLGVDRR
+760 
-772 LINGFS
+772 
-778 NDYGFSGIS
+778 
-787 VAALAADSPVGVIFA
+787 
-802 GIVFGALRAG
+802 
-812 TMELNRTT
+812 
-820 SIPVEFVNVIQAMVV
+820 
-835 ILVAA
+835 
-840 PLLVKELKRLNPA
+840 
-853 GWSRKTKKEVA
+853 

>member
-1 MNAVEMRGIVKQYP
+1 MRGIVKQYP

-225 AGTTMNELAQIM
+225 AGTTMNELAQMM

-305 LRRPDHMELFKDGK
+305 LRRPDHMELFKDGQ
-319 PLSGNAAAFLSAG
+319 PLSGNAAAFLAAG

-447 DSGKSI
+447 DGGKSI

-472 IYGGRQAGHLERH
+472 IYGGRIVAE
-485 GDRPADDRRQPCA
+485 
-498 GKGGNRMKKHALS
+498 GKPDTWSDMEI
-511 GLLKL
+511 GLLMT
-516 DGPLLSILSLLIAIV
+516 GGSLA
-531 ISGVIM
+531 
-537 AVCGYNPIE
+537 PE
-546 AFGAILAGSFGSQ
+546 
-559 RAIVQTLTQATP
+559 
-571 LIFTGLAFAFAKKAS
+571 K
-586 LINLGAEGQL
+586 EG
-596 YMGALASAAVGML
+596 
-609 DLGLPMA
+609 
-616 LHLPLAVAAGMAA
+616 
-629 GGLYAGLV
+629 
-637 GVLKVKFG
+637 
-645 SNEVIATVMLN
+645 
-656 SIATYLVDYLLNGPM
+656 
-671 LAENSS
+671 
-677 VAQTERVLETAQLP
+677 TA
-691 RIFQQYQLTIAILL
+691 
-705 AVAACIL
+705 
-712 VKLFMDRTALGYE
+712 
-725 IRAVGLN
+725 
-732 PDAAET
+732 
-738 AGISKA
+738 
-744 KVTIVALC
+744 
-752 ISGCIAGL
+752 
-760 AGASHVLGVDRR
+760 
-772 LINGFS
+772 
-778 NDYGFSGIS
+778 
-787 VAALAADSPVGVIFA
+787 
-802 GIVFGALRAG
+802 
-812 TMELNRTT
+812 
-820 SIPVEFVNVIQAMVV
+820 
-835 ILVAA
+835 
-840 PLLVKELKRLNPA
+840 
-853 GWSRKTKKEVA
+853 

>member
-1 MNAVEMRGIVKQYP
+1 MRGIVKQYP

-225 AGTTMNELAQIM
+225 AGTTMNELAQMM

-319 PLSGNAAAFLSAG
+319 PLSGNAAAFLAAG

-362 PAFARRGLRLASAIR
+362 PAFASRGLRLASAIR
-377 KFAEQER
+377 RFAEQER

-447 DSGKSI
+447 DGGKSI
-453 LLISADLDEVR
+453 LLISADPDEVR

-472 IYGGRQAGHLERH
+472 IYGGRIVAE
-485 GDRPADDRRQPCA
+485 
-498 GKGGNRMKKHALS
+498 GKPDTWSDMEI
-511 GLLKL
+511 GLLMT
-516 DGPLLSILSLLIAIV
+516 GGSLA
-531 ISGVIM
+531 
-537 AVCGYNPIE
+537 PE
-546 AFGAILAGSFGSQ
+546 
-559 RAIVQTLTQATP
+559 
-571 LIFTGLAFAFAKKAS
+571 K
-586 LINLGAEGQL
+586 EG
-596 YMGALASAAVGML
+596 
-609 DLGLPMA
+609 
-616 LHLPLAVAAGMAA
+616 
-629 GGLYAGLV
+629 
-637 GVLKVKFG
+637 
-645 SNEVIATVMLN
+645 
-656 SIATYLVDYLLNGPM
+656 
-671 LAENSS
+671 
-677 VAQTERVLETAQLP
+677 TA
-691 RIFQQYQLTIAILL
+691 
-705 AVAACIL
+705 
-712 VKLFMDRTALGYE
+712 
-725 IRAVGLN
+725 
-732 PDAAET
+732 
-738 AGISKA
+738 
-744 KVTIVALC
+744 
-752 ISGCIAGL
+752 
-760 AGASHVLGVDRR
+760 
-772 LINGFS
+772 
-778 NDYGFSGIS
+778 
-787 VAALAADSPVGVIFA
+787 
-802 GIVFGALRAG
+802 
-812 TMELNRTT
+812 
-820 SIPVEFVNVIQAMVV
+820 
-835 ILVAA
+835 
-840 PLLVKELKRLNPA
+840 
-853 GWSRKTKKEVA
+853 

>member
-1 MNAVEMRGIVKQYP
+1 MRGIVKQYP

-225 AGTTMNELAQIM
+225 AGTTMSELAQMM

-319 PLSGNAAAFLSAG
+319 PLSGNAAAFLAAG

-377 KFAEQER
+377 RFAEQER
-384 TEFAIKAPNVQERC
+384 TEFAIKAPNLQERC

-447 DSGKSI
+447 DGGKSI

-472 IYGGRQAGHLERH
+472 IYGGRIVAE
-485 GDRPADDRRQPCA
+485 
-498 GKGGNRMKKHALS
+498 GKPDTWSDMEI
-511 GLLKL
+511 GLLMT
-516 DGPLLSILSLLIAIV
+516 GGSLA
-531 ISGVIM
+531 
-537 AVCGYNPIE
+537 PE
-546 AFGAILAGSFGSQ
+546 
-559 RAIVQTLTQATP
+559 
-571 LIFTGLAFAFAKKAS
+571 K
-586 LINLGAEGQL
+586 EG
-596 YMGALASAAVGML
+596 
-609 DLGLPMA
+609 
-616 LHLPLAVAAGMAA
+616 
-629 GGLYAGLV
+629 
-637 GVLKVKFG
+637 
-645 SNEVIATVMLN
+645 
-656 SIATYLVDYLLNGPM
+656 
-671 LAENSS
+671 
-677 VAQTERVLETAQLP
+677 TA
-691 RIFQQYQLTIAILL
+691 
-705 AVAACIL
+705 
-712 VKLFMDRTALGYE
+712 
-725 IRAVGLN
+725 
-732 PDAAET
+732 
-738 AGISKA
+738 
-744 KVTIVALC
+744 
-752 ISGCIAGL
+752 
-760 AGASHVLGVDRR
+760 
-772 LINGFS
+772 
-778 NDYGFSGIS
+778 
-787 VAALAADSPVGVIFA
+787 
-802 GIVFGALRAG
+802 
-812 TMELNRTT
+812 
-820 SIPVEFVNVIQAMVV
+820 
-835 ILVAA
+835 
-840 PLLVKELKRLNPA
+840 
-853 GWSRKTKKEVA
+853 

>member
-1 MNAVEMRGIVKQYP
+1 
-15 LVRAIDGA
+15 
-23 DFTVE
+23 
-28 QGEIHSLLGEN
+28 
-39 GAGKSTLMKI
+39 MKI

-225 AGTTMNELAQIM
+225 AGTTMNELAQMM

-319 PLSGNAAAFLSAG
+319 PLSGNAAAFLAAG

-377 KFAEQER
+377 RFAEQER
-384 TEFAIKAPNVQERC
+384 TEVAIKAPNVQERC

-447 DSGKSI
+447 DGGKSI

-472 IYGGRQAGHLERH
+472 IYGGRIVAE
-485 GDRPADDRRQPCA
+485 
-498 GKGGNRMKKHALS
+498 GKPDTWSDMEI
-511 GLLKL
+511 GLLMT
-516 DGPLLSILSLLIAIV
+516 GGSLA
-531 ISGVIM
+531 
-537 AVCGYNPIE
+537 PE
-546 AFGAILAGSFGSQ
+546 
-559 RAIVQTLTQATP
+559 
-571 LIFTGLAFAFAKKAS
+571 K
-586 LINLGAEGQL
+586 EG
-596 YMGALASAAVGML
+596 
-609 DLGLPMA
+609 
-616 LHLPLAVAAGMAA
+616 
-629 GGLYAGLV
+629 
-637 GVLKVKFG
+637 
-645 SNEVIATVMLN
+645 
-656 SIATYLVDYLLNGPM
+656 
-671 LAENSS
+671 
-677 VAQTERVLETAQLP
+677 TA
-691 RIFQQYQLTIAILL
+691 
-705 AVAACIL
+705 
-712 VKLFMDRTALGYE
+712 
-725 IRAVGLN
+725 
-732 PDAAET
+732 
-738 AGISKA
+738 
-744 KVTIVALC
+744 
-752 ISGCIAGL
+752 
-760 AGASHVLGVDRR
+760 
-772 LINGFS
+772 
-778 NDYGFSGIS
+778 
-787 VAALAADSPVGVIFA
+787 
-802 GIVFGALRAG
+802 
-812 TMELNRTT
+812 
-820 SIPVEFVNVIQAMVV
+820 
-835 ILVAA
+835 
-840 PLLVKELKRLNPA
+840 
-853 GWSRKTKKEVA
+853 

>member
-225 AGTTMNELAQIM
+225 AGTTMNELAQMM

-267 RGVPI
+267 RGVPL

-377 KFAEQER
+377 RFAEQER

-447 DSGKSI
+447 DGGKSI

-472 IYGGRQAGHLERH
+472 IYGGRIVAE
-485 GDRPADDRRQPCA
+485 
-498 GKGGNRMKKHALS
+498 GKPDTWSDMEI
-511 GLLKL
+511 GLLMT
-516 DGPLLSILSLLIAIV
+516 GGSLA
-531 ISGVIM
+531 
-537 AVCGYNPIE
+537 PE
-546 AFGAILAGSFGSQ
+546 
-559 RAIVQTLTQATP
+559 
-571 LIFTGLAFAFAKKAS
+571 K
-586 LINLGAEGQL
+586 EG
-596 YMGALASAAVGML
+596 
-609 DLGLPMA
+609 
-616 LHLPLAVAAGMAA
+616 
-629 GGLYAGLV
+629 
-637 GVLKVKFG
+637 
-645 SNEVIATVMLN
+645 
-656 SIATYLVDYLLNGPM
+656 
-671 LAENSS
+671 
-677 VAQTERVLETAQLP
+677 TA
-691 RIFQQYQLTIAILL
+691 
-705 AVAACIL
+705 
-712 VKLFMDRTALGYE
+712 
-725 IRAVGLN
+725 
-732 PDAAET
+732 
-738 AGISKA
+738 
-744 KVTIVALC
+744 
-752 ISGCIAGL
+752 
-760 AGASHVLGVDRR
+760 
-772 LINGFS
+772 
-778 NDYGFSGIS
+778 
-787 VAALAADSPVGVIFA
+787 
-802 GIVFGALRAG
+802 
-812 TMELNRTT
+812 
-820 SIPVEFVNVIQAMVV
+820 
-835 ILVAA
+835 
-840 PLLVKELKRLNPA
+840 
-853 GWSRKTKKEVA
+853 

>member
-1 MNAVEMRGIVKQYP
+1 MRGIVKQYP

-225 AGTTMNELAQIM
+225 AGTTMNELAQMM

-319 PLSGNAAAFLSAG
+319 PLSGNAAAFLAAG

-362 PAFARRGLRLASAIR
+362 PAFARRGLRRASAIR

-472 IYGGRQAGHLERH
+472 IYGGRIVAE
-485 GDRPADDRRQPCA
+485 
-498 GKGGNRMKKHALS
+498 GKPDTWSDMEI
-511 GLLKL
+511 GLLMT
-516 DGPLLSILSLLIAIV
+516 GGSLA
-531 ISGVIM
+531 
-537 AVCGYNPIE
+537 PE
-546 AFGAILAGSFGSQ
+546 
-559 RAIVQTLTQATP
+559 
-571 LIFTGLAFAFAKKAS
+571 K
-586 LINLGAEGQL
+586 EG
-596 YMGALASAAVGML
+596 
-609 DLGLPMA
+609 
-616 LHLPLAVAAGMAA
+616 
-629 GGLYAGLV
+629 
-637 GVLKVKFG
+637 
-645 SNEVIATVMLN
+645 
-656 SIATYLVDYLLNGPM
+656 
-671 LAENSS
+671 
-677 VAQTERVLETAQLP
+677 TA
-691 RIFQQYQLTIAILL
+691 
-705 AVAACIL
+705 
-712 VKLFMDRTALGYE
+712 
-725 IRAVGLN
+725 
-732 PDAAET
+732 
-738 AGISKA
+738 
-744 KVTIVALC
+744 
-752 ISGCIAGL
+752 
-760 AGASHVLGVDRR
+760 
-772 LINGFS
+772 
-778 NDYGFSGIS
+778 
-787 VAALAADSPVGVIFA
+787 
-802 GIVFGALRAG
+802 
-812 TMELNRTT
+812 
-820 SIPVEFVNVIQAMVV
+820 
-835 ILVAA
+835 
-840 PLLVKELKRLNPA
+840 
-853 GWSRKTKKEVA
+853 

>member
-1 MNAVEMRGIVKQYP
+1 MRGIVKQYP

-225 AGTTMNELAQIM
+225 AGTTMNELAQMM

-319 PLSGNAAAFLSAG
+319 PLSGNAAAFLAAG

-362 PAFARRGLRLASAIR
+362 PAFARR

-384 TEFAIKAPNVQERC
+384 TEFAIKAPNLQERC

-472 IYGGRQAGHLERH
+472 IYGGRIVAQ
-485 GDRPADDRRQPCA
+485 
-498 GKGGNRMKKHALS
+498 GKPDTWSDMEI
-511 GLLKL
+511 GLLMT
-516 DGPLLSILSLLIAIV
+516 GGSLA
-531 ISGVIM
+531 
-537 AVCGYNPIE
+537 PE
-546 AFGAILAGSFGSQ
+546 
-559 RAIVQTLTQATP
+559 
-571 LIFTGLAFAFAKKAS
+571 K
-586 LINLGAEGQL
+586 EG
-596 YMGALASAAVGML
+596 
-609 DLGLPMA
+609 
-616 LHLPLAVAAGMAA
+616 
-629 GGLYAGLV
+629 
-637 GVLKVKFG
+637 
-645 SNEVIATVMLN
+645 
-656 SIATYLVDYLLNGPM
+656 
-671 LAENSS
+671 
-677 VAQTERVLETAQLP
+677 TA
-691 RIFQQYQLTIAILL
+691 
-705 AVAACIL
+705 
-712 VKLFMDRTALGYE
+712 
-725 IRAVGLN
+725 
-732 PDAAET
+732 
-738 AGISKA
+738 
-744 KVTIVALC
+744 
-752 ISGCIAGL
+752 
-760 AGASHVLGVDRR
+760 
-772 LINGFS
+772 
-778 NDYGFSGIS
+778 
-787 VAALAADSPVGVIFA
+787 
-802 GIVFGALRAG
+802 
-812 TMELNRTT
+812 
-820 SIPVEFVNVIQAMVV
+820 
-835 ILVAA
+835 
-840 PLLVKELKRLNPA
+840 
-853 GWSRKTKKEVA
+853 

>member
-1 MNAVEMRGIVKQYP
+1 MRGIVKQYP

-225 AGTTMNELAQIM
+225 AGTTMNELAQMM

-319 PLSGNAAAFLSAG
+319 PLSGNAAAFLAAG

-377 KFAEQER
+377 RFAEQER
-384 TEFAIKAPNVQERC
+384 TEFAIKAPNLQERC

-447 DSGKSI
+447 DGGKSI

-472 IYGGRQAGHLERH
+472 IYGGRIVAE
-485 GDRPADDRRQPCA
+485 
-498 GKGGNRMKKHALS
+498 GKPDTWSDMEH
-511 GLLKL
+511 GLLMT
-516 DGPLLSILSLLIAIV
+516 GGSLA
-531 ISGVIM
+531 
-537 AVCGYNPIE
+537 PE
-546 AFGAILAGSFGSQ
+546 
-559 RAIVQTLTQATP
+559 
-571 LIFTGLAFAFAKKAS
+571 K
-586 LINLGAEGQL
+586 EG
-596 YMGALASAAVGML
+596 
-609 DLGLPMA
+609 
-616 LHLPLAVAAGMAA
+616 
-629 GGLYAGLV
+629 
-637 GVLKVKFG
+637 
-645 SNEVIATVMLN
+645 
-656 SIATYLVDYLLNGPM
+656 
-671 LAENSS
+671 
-677 VAQTERVLETAQLP
+677 TA
-691 RIFQQYQLTIAILL
+691 
-705 AVAACIL
+705 
-712 VKLFMDRTALGYE
+712 
-725 IRAVGLN
+725 
-732 PDAAET
+732 
-738 AGISKA
+738 
-744 KVTIVALC
+744 
-752 ISGCIAGL
+752 
-760 AGASHVLGVDRR
+760 
-772 LINGFS
+772 
-778 NDYGFSGIS
+778 
-787 VAALAADSPVGVIFA
+787 
-802 GIVFGALRAG
+802 
-812 TMELNRTT
+812 
-820 SIPVEFVNVIQAMVV
+820 
-835 ILVAA
+835 
-840 PLLVKELKRLNPA
+840 
-853 GWSRKTKKEVA
+853 